1 MTLKE
6 ALAQYLSEEEL
17 GHLVRSYDIV
27 GDIAIIII
35 PDELVKKEHL
45 IGKAILDLNKN
56 VKVVLKRDGIY
67 QGEFRQ
73 IPLKVIAGENRK
85 ETICKEN
92 GVRLALDPEQVYYS
106 VRSSGERKRIASLV
120 APGEN
125 VLVMF
130 SGIGPFPLV
139 ISKLSQA
146 ETIVGVEKNPVAH
159 AFGVKNVR
167 LNKKLKNVQ
176 LISGDVGTVLPEL
189 KTMFDRIVMP
199 LPKSAHLFV
208 ANAVEHLSR
217 NGWLH
222 YYELLKKEDVSQ
234 AINKVEE
241 IITKLGRTVAS
252 HNAVVCGHCGPTL
265 YRICI
270 DFNIP

>member
-6 ALAQYLSEEEL
+6 ALAAHLSDEEMN
-17 GHLVRSYDIV
+17 HLVRSYDIV

-35 PDELVKKEHL
+35 PDELVGRELL

-67 QGEFRQ
+67 HGEFRQ
-73 IPLKVIAGENRK
+73 IPLKIIAGENRK

-92 GVRLALDPEQVYYS
+92 GVRLALNPEHVYYS
-106 VRSSGERKRIASLV
+106 VRSGGERKRIASLV
-120 APGEN
+120 VPGEN

-146 ETIVGVEKNPVAH
+146 KTIVGVEKNPVAH
-159 AFGVKNVR
+159 AFGVKNIG
-167 LNKKLKNVQ
+167 LNKKLKNIK
-176 LISGDVGTVLPEL
+176 LISGDVDVVLPEL
-189 KTMFDRIVMP
+189 NTMFDRIVMP
-199 LPKSAHLFV
+199 LPKSAYLFV
-208 ANAVEHLSR
+208 ENAVAYLSS

-222 YYELLKKEDVSQ
+222 YYELLKKEDVPQ
-234 AINKVEE
+234 TINKVEKV
-241 IITKLGRTVAS
+241 ITGLGRAVVS
-252 HNAVVCGHCGPTL
+252 NNVVVCGHCGPTL
-265 YRICI
+265 YRMCI
-270 DFNIP
+270 DFHIC

>member
-6 ALAQYLSEEEL
+6 ALAPYLSDEEL

-27 GDIAIIII
+27 GDMAIIII
-35 PDELVKKEHL
+35 PDELVEKERL

-106 VRSSGERKRIASLV
+106 VRSSGERKRIASAV
-120 APGEN
+120 VPGEI

-146 ETIVGVEKNPVAH
+146 KTIIGVEKNPVAH
-159 AFGVKNVR
+159 SFGVKNVG
-167 LNKKLKNVQ
+167 LNKKLKNVR
-176 LISGDVGTVLPEL
+176 LISGDVDLVLPEL
-189 KTMFDRIVMP
+189 NTMFDRIVMP

-208 ANAVEHLSR
+208 TTAVEHLSS

-222 YYELLKKEDVSQ
+222 YYELLKKEDVSE
-234 AINKVEE
+234 AINKVEQV
-241 IITKLGRTVAS
+241 INGLGRTVAS
-252 HNAVVCGHCGPTL
+252 HNVVICGHCGPTL
-265 YRICI
+265 YRVCI
-270 DFNIP
+270 DFHIF